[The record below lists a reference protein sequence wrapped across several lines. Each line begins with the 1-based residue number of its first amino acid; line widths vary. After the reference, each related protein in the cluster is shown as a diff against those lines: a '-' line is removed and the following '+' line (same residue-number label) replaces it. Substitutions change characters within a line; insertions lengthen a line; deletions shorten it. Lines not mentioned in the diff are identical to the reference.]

1 MAFDYIN
8 FRSLVLLACCS
19 MLVGAAGPDD
29 SAERAQMIRAIET
42 QAHDISSTIGHTI
55 SPRVLEATGRVPRHE
70 FVPEN
75 LRGASYQDRPLPI
88 GYGHTISQPLIVAL
102 MTDVLNVDQSSTV
115 LEVGTGSGYQAT
127 VVAELAHEVYTI
139 EIIPELAR
147 GAADRLRQLGHMNV
161 MVRVGDGYFGWPE
174 AAPFDGIIVTAAA
187 SHVPPPLLQ
196 QLKPNGRMVIP
207 VGLPLGQ
214 QHLTVVQRGADGRM
228 TTRQLLPVRFVPL
241 TGQHP

>member
-1 MAFDYIN
+1 MRNQEILYV
-8 FRSLVLLACCS
+8 RSNQVQSSDQKPLDQKLV
-19 MLVGAAGPDD
+19 
-29 SAERAQMIRAIET
+29 
-42 QAHDISSTIGHTI
+42 
-55 SPRVLEATGRVPRHE
+55 
-70 FVPEN
+70 
-75 LRGASYQDRPLPI
+75 YQDRPLPI
-88 GYGHTISQPLIVAL
+88 GYGQTISQPLIVAL

-127 VVAELAHEVYTI
+127 VVSELAHEVYTI

-207 VGLPLGQ
+207 VGPPLGQ

-228 TTRQLLPVRFVPL
+228 TTRQLLSVRFVPL